1 MEENKEIIETEEVE
15 NQGGAKTFDDILKEK
30 EYQSEF
36 DKRISKAL
44 ETARGKWEKEYELK
58 KTEAEKLAKMDA
70 EEKAKY
76 ELEKE
81 RQEKEKYIAKLNAYE
96 LEKEAYKIAS
106 DKGVPTELLKV
117 INYHTTKAEDLKD
130 LIDELEVAYK
140 KSVEQGINEK
150 LKEKTPKTVLGTQ
163 KTERKSRA
171 SY

>member
-1 MEENKEIIETEEVE
+1 MNENKEIIETKEVE
-15 NQGGAKTFDDILKEK
+15 NQDGAKTFDDILKEK

-36 DKRISKAL
+36 DRRVSKAL
-44 ETARGKWEKEYELK
+44 ETAKGKWEKEYELK

-81 RQEKEKYIAKLNAYE
+81 RQEKETYKAKLNAYE

-106 DKGVPTELLKV
+106 EKGVPTELLKV
-117 INYHTTKAEDLKD
+117 INYSTIKAEELK
-130 LIDELEVAYK
+130 EVIENIEVIYK
-140 KSVEQGINEK
+140 KSVEQGINDK
-150 LKEKTPKTVLGTQ
+150 LKEKSPKTVLGTQ

>member
-1 MEENKEIIETEEVE
+1 MEENKEIIETEEVK

-36 DKRISKAL
+36 DRRVSKAL
-44 ETARGKWEKEYELK
+44 ETAKGKWENEYKLK

-70 EEKAKY
+70 ESKAKY

-96 LEKEAYKIAS
+96 LEKESYKIAS
-106 DKGVPTELLKV
+106 EKGVPTELLKV
-117 INYHTTKAEDLKD
+117 INYSTIKAEELK
-130 LIDELEVAYK
+130 EVIENIEVIYK
-140 KSVEQGINEK
+140 KAVEQGINDK
-150 LKEKTPKTVLGTQ
+150 LKEKSPKTVLTNQ
-163 KTERKSRA
+163 KSERKSRA